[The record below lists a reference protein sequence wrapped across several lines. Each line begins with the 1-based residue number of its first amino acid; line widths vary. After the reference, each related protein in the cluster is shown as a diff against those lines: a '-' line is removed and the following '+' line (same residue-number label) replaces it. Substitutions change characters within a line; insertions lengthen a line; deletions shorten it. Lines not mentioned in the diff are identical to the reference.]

1 MERWVRSKIA
11 STSSSWACSLATASA
26 STWARAD
33 IGKEQIT
40 FCPLV
45 PSVLSGNK
53 STHYVWGFWRP
64 LDLFNPDQDGSNLIW
79 KAPRVCENP
88 CRCFSFD
95 LTNAIKT
102 EISQVAPCK
111 KAFHCSAQAGR
122 LSSPPAP
129 PPCNVLPIHFRLITN
144 VISVWTP
151 ENKHSNTPPCV
162 VLCTIFFKQWG
173 SLQLLD
179 PCAWIFE

>member
-40 FCPLV
+40 FCPLQCIEMLAHLKKV
-45 PSVLSGNK
+45 SGNK

-102 EISQVAPCK
+102 EISQLATLQNAIKMLSKPKYHKLHLAK
-111 KAFHCSAQAGR
+111 KPST
-122 LSSPPAP
+122 AP
-129 PPCNVLPIHFRLITN
+129 PKLAGSLLHLLLLPAMFYLY
-144 VISVWTP
+144 ISVW
-151 ENKHSNTPPCV
+151 
-162 VLCTIFFKQWG
+162 
-173 SLQLLD
+173 LQM
-179 PCAWIFE
+179 